1 MAWCTSPIWLTA
13 SSTDPR
19 QVVKA
24 GDVVKVKVLEVDAPR
39 KRIALSMKS
48 DAPVTASRESR
59 SQESPRNRPQGQ
71 RPAVKPRH
79 EAPQPAGAMA
89 DALSRALKKNP

>member
-1 MAWCTSPIWLTA
+1 
-13 SSTDPR
+13 
-19 QVVKA
+19 
-24 GDVVKVKVLEVDAPR
+24 VLEVDAPR

-48 DAPVTASRESR
+48 DAPVTATSRESR
-59 SQESPRNRPQGQ
+59 SQETPRNRPQGQ
-71 RPAVKPRH
+71 RPAVKPRQ